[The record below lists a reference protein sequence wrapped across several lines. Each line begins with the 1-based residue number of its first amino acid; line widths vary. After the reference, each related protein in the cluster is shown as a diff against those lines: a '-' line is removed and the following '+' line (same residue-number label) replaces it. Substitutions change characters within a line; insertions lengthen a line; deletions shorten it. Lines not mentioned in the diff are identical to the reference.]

1 MLNGRRILLIIGG
14 GIAAYKSLQLIREL
28 QKKGAE
34 VLPVMTKSAAEFVTP
49 LSVSALSKN
58 KVFSDLFDLNDEA
71 EMGHIELSRSSDL
84 IIVAPATANLMAKMA
99 FGLATDLPSTL
110 LLATDTPVLIAP
122 AMNVRMW
129 EHPATQNNC
138 KTLIKNGVHFS
149 GPDEGDMACG
159 EFGFGR
165 MSEPETIVKAASDI
179 LFNGPLKGKH
189 IVITSGPTH
198 EPIDPVR
205 YIANRSSGNQGSE
218 IANALTSLGA
228 KVTFITGPSNYKF
241 PESCEIVTVE
251 TAIEM
256 LDAVEANMP
265 CDIAIFSA
273 AVSDWRV
280 EKKNTNKIK
289 KNQSKDVLKINFIEN
304 PDILKTISKMKMN
317 RPKLVIGFAAETNN
331 LIENATEKRIRKGCD
346 WILLNDVSPG
356 TGIMGGNENHITLI
370 SADEIQEWPRMSKTA
385 VAKKLGQK
393 IVDYSK

>member
-34 VLPVMTKSAAEFVTP
+34 VLPVMTKSAAKFVTP

-58 KVFSDLFDLNDEA
+58 KVYSDLFDLNDEA

-228 KVTFITGPSNYKF
+228 KVTFITGPSSYKF
-241 PESCEIVTVE
+241 PESCEIIKVE

-304 PDILKTISKMKMN
+304 PDILKTISKMKTN

-356 TGIMGGNENHITLI
+356 TGIMGGKENHITLI

>member
-34 VLPVMTKSAAEFVTP
+34 VLPVMTKSAAKFVTP

-58 KVFSDLFDLNDEA
+58 KVYSDLFDLNDEA

-165 MSEPETIVKAASDI
+165 MPEPETIAKAASDI

-356 TGIMGGNENHITLI
+356 TGIMGGKENHITLI
-370 SADEIQEWPRMSKTA
+370 SADEIQEWPRMSKKA

>member
-34 VLPVMTKSAAEFVTP
+34 VLPVMTKSAAKFVTP

-58 KVFSDLFDLNDEA
+58 KVYSDLFDLNDEA

-228 KVTFITGPSNYKF
+228 KVTFITGPSSYKF
-241 PESCEIVTVE
+241 PESCEIIKVE

-304 PDILKTISKMKMN
+304 PDILKTISKMKTN

>member
-28 QKKGAE
+28 QKKCAE

-356 TGIMGGNENHITLI
+356 TGIMGGKENHITLI

>member
-1 MLNGRRILLIIGG
+1 
-14 GIAAYKSLQLIREL
+14 
-28 QKKGAE
+28 
-34 VLPVMTKSAAEFVTP
+34 
-49 LSVSALSKN
+49 
-58 KVFSDLFDLNDEA
+58 
-71 EMGHIELSRSSDL
+71 
-84 IIVAPATANLMAKMA
+84 
-99 FGLATDLPSTL
+99 
-110 LLATDTPVLIAP
+110 
-122 AMNVRMW
+122 
-129 EHPATQNNC
+129 
-138 KTLIKNGVHFS
+138 
-149 GPDEGDMACG
+149 
-159 EFGFGR
+159 
-165 MSEPETIVKAASDI
+165 
-179 LFNGPLKGKH
+179 
-189 IVITSGPTH
+189 
-198 EPIDPVR
+198 
-205 YIANRSSGNQGSE
+205 
-218 IANALTSLGA
+218 
-228 KVTFITGPSNYKF
+228 
-241 PESCEIVTVE
+241 
-251 TAIEM
+251 M

>member
-84 IIVAPATANLMAKMA
+84 IIVAPATANLIAKMA

-138 KTLIKNGVHFS
+138 KTLINNGVHFS

-165 MSEPETIVKAASDI
+165 MSEPEIIVKAASDI

-370 SADEIQEWPRMSKTA
+370 SADETQEWPRMSKTA

>member
-34 VLPVMTKSAAEFVTP
+34 VVPVMTKSAAEFVTP

-138 KTLIKNGVHFS
+138 KTLINNGVHFS

-228 KVTFITGPSNYKF
+228 KVTFITGPSSYKF
-241 PESCEIVTVE
+241 PESCEIIKVE

-370 SADEIQEWPRMSKTA
+370 SADETQEWPRMSKTA

>member
-34 VLPVMTKSAAEFVTP
+34 VLPVMTKSAAKFVTP

-58 KVFSDLFDLNDEA
+58 KVYSDLFDLNDEA

-228 KVTFITGPSNYKF
+228 KVTFITGPSSYKF
-241 PESCEIVTVE
+241 PESCEIIKVE

-280 EKKNTNKIK
+280 EKKNTNKI
-289 KNQSKDVLKINFIEN
+289 I
-304 PDILKTISKMKMN
+304 
-317 RPKLVIGFAAETNN
+317 
-331 LIENATEKRIRKGCD
+331 
-346 WILLNDVSPG
+346 
-356 TGIMGGNENHITLI
+356 
-370 SADEIQEWPRMSKTA
+370 
-385 VAKKLGQK
+385 
-393 IVDYSK
+393 

>member
-138 KTLIKNGVHFS
+138 KTLINNGVHFS

-165 MSEPETIVKAASDI
+165 MSEPEIIVKAASDI

-304 PDILKTISKMKMN
+304 PDILKTISKMKTN

-356 TGIMGGNENHITLI
+356 TGIMGGKENHITLI

>member
-34 VLPVMTKSAAEFVTP
+34 VLPVMTKSAAKFVTP

-58 KVFSDLFDLNDEA
+58 KVYSDLFDLNDEA

-165 MSEPETIVKAASDI
+165 MSEPETIVKASSDI

-228 KVTFITGPSNYKF
+228 KVTFITGPSSYKF
-241 PESCEIVTVE
+241 PESCEIIKVE

-304 PDILKTISKMKMN
+304 PDILKTISKMKTN

-356 TGIMGGNENHITLI
+356 TGIMGGKENHITLI

>member
-228 KVTFITGPSNYKF
+228 KVTFITGPSSYKF
-241 PESCEIVTVE
+241 PESCEIIKVE

-273 AVSDWRV
+273 AVSDWHV

>member
-34 VLPVMTKSAAEFVTP
+34 VLPVMTKSAAKFVTP

-58 KVFSDLFDLNDEA
+58 KVYSDLFDLNDEA

>member
-34 VLPVMTKSAAEFVTP
+34 VLPVMTKSAAKFVTP

-58 KVFSDLFDLNDEA
+58 KVYSDLFDLNDEA

-129 EHPATQNNC
+129 EHLATQNNC

-228 KVTFITGPSNYKF
+228 KVTFITGPSSYKF
-241 PESCEIVTVE
+241 PESCEIIKVE
-251 TAIEM
+251 TTIEM

-304 PDILKTISKMKMN
+304 PDILKTISKMKTN

-356 TGIMGGNENHITLI
+356 TGIMGGKENHITLI

>member
-34 VLPVMTKSAAEFVTP
+34 VLPVMTKSAAKFVTP

-58 KVFSDLFDLNDEA
+58 KVYSDLFDLNDEA

-138 KTLIKNGVHFS
+138 KTLINNGVHFS

-165 MSEPETIVKAASDI
+165 MSEPEIIVKAASDI

-228 KVTFITGPSNYKF
+228 KVTFITGPSSYKF
-241 PESCEIVTVE
+241 PESCEIIKVE

-304 PDILKTISKMKMN
+304 PDILKTISKMKTN

-356 TGIMGGNENHITLI
+356 TGIMGGKENHITLI

>member
-34 VLPVMTKSAAEFVTP
+34 VLPVMTKSAAKFVTP

-58 KVFSDLFDLNDEA
+58 KVYSDLFDLNDEA

-138 KTLIKNGVHFS
+138 KTLIRNGVHFS

-189 IVITSGPTH
+189 IVIKSGSKH

-228 KVTFITGPSNYKF
+228 KVTFITGPSSYKF
-241 PESCEIVTVE
+241 PESCEIIKVE

-304 PDILKTISKMKMN
+304 PDILKTISKMKTN

-356 TGIMGGNENHITLI
+356 TGIMGGKENHITLI

>member
-34 VLPVMTKSAAEFVTP
+34 VLPVMTKSAAKFVTP

-58 KVFSDLFDLNDEA
+58 KVYSDLFDLNDEA

-138 KTLIKNGVHFS
+138 KTLINNGVHFS

-165 MSEPETIVKAASDI
+165 MSEPEIIVKAASDI

-304 PDILKTISKMKMN
+304 PDILKTISKMKTN

-356 TGIMGGNENHITLI
+356 TGIMGGKENHITLI

>member
-138 KTLIKNGVHFS
+138 KTLINNGVHFS

-165 MSEPETIVKAASDI
+165 MSEPEIIVKAASDI

-228 KVTFITGPSNYKF
+228 KVTFITGPSSYKF
-241 PESCEIVTVE
+241 PESCEIIKVE

-304 PDILKTISKMKMN
+304 PDILKTISKMKTN
-317 RPKLVIGFAAETNN
+317 RPKLVIGFAAETKN

>member
-138 KTLIKNGVHFS
+138 KTLINNGVHFS

-165 MSEPETIVKAASDI
+165 MSEPEIIVKAASDI
-179 LFNGPLKGKH
+179 LLNGPLKGKH

-370 SADEIQEWPRMSKTA
+370 SADEIQEWPRMSKKA

>member
-138 KTLIKNGVHFS
+138 KTLINNGVHFS

-165 MSEPETIVKAASDI
+165 MSEPEIIVKAASDI

-370 SADEIQEWPRMSKTA
+370 SADEIQEWPRMSKKA

>member
-138 KTLIKNGVHFS
+138 KTLINNGVHFS

-165 MSEPETIVKAASDI
+165 MSEPEIIVKAASDI

-370 SADEIQEWPRMSKTA
+370 SADETQEWPRMSKTA

>member
-34 VLPVMTKSAAEFVTP
+34 VLPVMTKSAAKFVTP

-58 KVFSDLFDLNDEA
+58 KVYSDLFDLNDEA

-138 KTLIKNGVHFS
+138 KTLINNGVHFS

-165 MSEPETIVKAASDI
+165 MSEPEIIVKAASDI

-228 KVTFITGPSNYKF
+228 KVTFITGPSSYKF
-241 PESCEIVTVE
+241 PESCEIIKVE

-356 TGIMGGNENHITLI
+356 TGIMGGKENHITLI

>member
-34 VLPVMTKSAAEFVTP
+34 VLPVMTKSAIKFVTP

-58 KVFSDLFDLNDEA
+58 KVYSDLFDLNDEA

-165 MSEPETIVKAASDI
+165 MSEPETIVKASSDI

-228 KVTFITGPSNYKF
+228 KVTFITGPSSYKF
-241 PESCEIVTVE
+241 PESCEIIKVE

-356 TGIMGGNENHITLI
+356 TGIMGGKENHITLI

>member
-34 VLPVMTKSAAEFVTP
+34 VLPVMTKSAAKFVTP

-58 KVFSDLFDLNDEA
+58 KVYSDLFDLNDEA

-138 KTLIKNGVHFS
+138 KTLINNGVHFS

-165 MSEPETIVKAASDI
+165 MSEPEIIVKAASDI

>member
-34 VLPVMTKSAAEFVTP
+34 VLPVMTKSADKFVTP

-58 KVFSDLFDLNDEA
+58 KVYSDLFDLNDEA

-228 KVTFITGPSNYKF
+228 KVTFITGPSSYKF
-241 PESCEIVTVE
+241 PESCEIIKVE

-289 KNQSKDVLKINFIEN
+289 KNQSKDILKINFIEN
-304 PDILKTISKMKMN
+304 PDILKTISKMKTN

-356 TGIMGGNENHITLI
+356 TGIMGGKENHITLI

>member
-138 KTLIKNGVHFS
+138 KTLINNGVHFS

-165 MSEPETIVKAASDI
+165 MSEPEIIVKAASDI

-228 KVTFITGPSNYKF
+228 KVTFITGPSSYKF
-241 PESCEIVTVE
+241 PESCEIIKVE

-304 PDILKTISKMKMN
+304 PDILKTISKMKTN

-356 TGIMGGNENHITLI
+356 TGIMGGKENHITLI

>member
-34 VLPVMTKSAAEFVTP
+34 VLPVMTKSAAKFVTP

-58 KVFSDLFDLNDEA
+58 KVYSDLFDLNDEA

-165 MSEPETIVKAASDI
+165 MSEPETIVKASSDI

-304 PDILKTISKMKMN
+304 PDILKTISKMKTN

>member
-1 MLNGRRILLIIGG
+1 MLYGRRILLIIGG

-34 VLPVMTKSAAEFVTP
+34 VLPVMTKSAAKFVTP

-58 KVFSDLFDLNDEA
+58 KVYSDLFDLNDEA

-138 KTLIKNGVHFS
+138 KTLIKNGVYFS

-228 KVTFITGPSNYKF
+228 KVTFITGPSSYKF
-241 PESCEIVTVE
+241 PESCEIIKVE

-304 PDILKTISKMKMN
+304 PDILKTISKMKTN

-356 TGIMGGNENHITLI
+356 TGIMGGKENHITLI

>member
-34 VLPVMTKSAAEFVTP
+34 VLPVMTKSAAKFVTP

-58 KVFSDLFDLNDEA
+58 KVYSDLFDLNDEA

-165 MSEPETIVKAASDI
+165 MSEPEIIVKAASDI

-228 KVTFITGPSNYKF
+228 KVTFITGPSSYKF
-241 PESCEIVTVE
+241 PESCEIIKVE

-304 PDILKTISKMKMN
+304 PDILKTISKMKTN

-356 TGIMGGNENHITLI
+356 TGIMGGKENHITLI

>member
-34 VLPVMTKSAAEFVTP
+34 VLPVMTKSAAKFVTP

-58 KVFSDLFDLNDEA
+58 KVYSDLFDLNDEA

-165 MSEPETIVKAASDI
+165 MSEPETIVKASSDI

-304 PDILKTISKMKMN
+304 PDILKTISKMKTN

-356 TGIMGGNENHITLI
+356 TGIMGGKENHITLI

>member
-58 KVFSDLFDLNDEA
+58 KVYSDLFDLNDEA

-228 KVTFITGPSNYKF
+228 KVTFITGPSSYKF

-304 PDILKTISKMKMN
+304 PDILKTISKMKTN

-356 TGIMGGNENHITLI
+356 TGIMGGKENHITLI

>member
-34 VLPVMTKSAAEFVTP
+34 VLPVMTKSAAKFVTP

-58 KVFSDLFDLNDEA
+58 KVYSDLFDLNDEA

-129 EHPATQNNC
+129 EHLATQNNC

-228 KVTFITGPSNYKF
+228 KVTFITGPSSYKF
-241 PESCEIVTVE
+241 PESCEIIKVE

-304 PDILKTISKMKMN
+304 PDILKTISKMKTN

-356 TGIMGGNENHITLI
+356 TGIMGGKENHITLI

>member
-129 EHPATQNNC
+129 EHLATQNNC

-228 KVTFITGPSNYKF
+228 KVTFITGPSSYKF
-241 PESCEIVTVE
+241 PESCEIIKVE

-304 PDILKTISKMKMN
+304 PDILKTISKMKTN

>member
-34 VLPVMTKSAAEFVTP
+34 VLPVMTKSAAKFVTP

-58 KVFSDLFDLNDEA
+58 KVYSDLFDLNDEA
-71 EMGHIELSRSSDL
+71 EMGHIEFSRSSDL

-165 MSEPETIVKAASDI
+165 MSEPETIVKASSDI

-228 KVTFITGPSNYKF
+228 KVTFITGPSSYKF
-241 PESCEIVTVE
+241 PESCEIIKVE

-304 PDILKTISKMKMN
+304 PDILKTISKMKTN

-356 TGIMGGNENHITLI
+356 TGIMGGKENHITLI

>member
-34 VLPVMTKSAAEFVTP
+34 VLPVMTKSAAKFVTP

-58 KVFSDLFDLNDEA
+58 KVYSDLFDLNDEA

-228 KVTFITGPSNYKF
+228 KVTFITGPSSYKF
-241 PESCEIVTVE
+241 PESCEIIKVE

-356 TGIMGGNENHITLI
+356 TGIMGGKENHITLI
-370 SADEIQEWPRMSKTA
+370 SADEIQEWPRMSKKA

>member
-34 VLPVMTKSAAEFVTP
+34 VLPVMTKSAAKFVTP

-58 KVFSDLFDLNDEA
+58 KVYSDLFDLNDEA

-228 KVTFITGPSNYKF
+228 KVTFITGPSSYKF
-241 PESCEIVTVE
+241 PESCEIIKVE

-356 TGIMGGNENHITLI
+356 TGIMGGKENHITLI